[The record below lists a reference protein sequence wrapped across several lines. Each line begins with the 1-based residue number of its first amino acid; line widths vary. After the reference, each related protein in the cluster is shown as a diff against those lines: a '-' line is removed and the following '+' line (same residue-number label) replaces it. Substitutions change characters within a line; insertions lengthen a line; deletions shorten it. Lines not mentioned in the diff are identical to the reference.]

1 MSESLFCDYRCH
13 PPTGGAW
20 DPFLYIKY
28 SLMLGGQC
36 PKKGK
41 MASRHHVEHL
51 DPNRAVLVPERRR
64 LWSQDDAGGSE
75 AIRERSPDRG
85 WVRICCQFGGRQA
98 VRQAARRRGL
108 CSPRWRGNRGP
119 AAPAL
124 AAQAGGRGGWDHQV
138 ERAAHARAADQDARR
153 RVHRNHRGRGAD
165 RGAWNHELG
174 PQPVGV
180 FVPAQAVRQERQC
193 LLRHACRRPG
203 AAAAGES
210 TRPASRSGFPGS
222 PSP

>member
-1 MSESLFCDYRCH
+1 MLLIDSFWRLVRVVCLLIQWRQTIEHEH
-13 PPTGGAW
+13 PRHRDGALLAFVRIG
-20 DPFLYIKY
+20 P
-28 SLMLGGQC
+28 
-36 PKKGK
+36 
-41 MASRHHVEHL
+41 
-51 DPNRAVLVPERRR
+51 RRR
-64 LWSQDDAGGSE
+64 HWTQDDAGGSE
-75 AIRERSPDRG
+75 AIHERSPDRG

-108 CSPRWRGNRGP
+108 CSPRWQGNRGP

-165 RGAWNHELG
+165 RGAWNHEPG

-193 LLRHACRRPG
+193 LLRHARRRPG

-210 TRPASRSGFPGS
+210 TRPASRSDFPGS